1 MSVASSQ
8 KHGICSQTAIQLLRH
23 PKRLLRSDLSPL
35 ILLRYGDC
43 GDGGDR
49 RHGSPRDARRGPGGS
64 NMCAEKTSRHPAPL
78 LKTIA
83 IQSKRK
89 IFYLT
94 SRYNTIPT
102 SRIKYLAIDSW
113 SARCMSSGGEGH
125 YRVSALP
132 DQCSSDFVKGGR

>member
-49 RHGSPRDARRGPGGS
+49 RHGSPRYARRVHGVS
-64 NMCAEKTSRHPAPL
+64 NMCAEKTSRHPAL

-89 IFYLT
+89 IFNLV
-94 SRYNTIPT
+94 SRDNTIPT

-113 SARCMSSGGEGH
+113 STRCMSSGGEGH